1 MITLNN
7 ITSYSPHHERL
18 IPLLRRLLNS
28 DLPHVEVP
36 AREGKLLLVK
46 GNNFIKAF
54 RVIDGTIPDRH
65 LFLVSATVA
74 KELTRGTDE
83 QGKGQLLPY
92 IEPEFTK
99 DYSLEDIGMY
109 FSKISIAAAHVLL
122 GVEL

>member
-7 ITSYSPHHERL
+7 ITTYSEYHERL
-18 IPLLRRLLNS
+18 IPLLRVLLNS

-54 RVIDGTIPDRH
+54 RVIDGIVPDRH
-65 LFLVSATVA
+65 LFLISGAVA

-83 QGKGQLLPY
+83 QGKGQILPY
-92 IEPEFTK
+92 IEPEFAD
-99 DYSLEDIGMY
+99 DYSLEEIGAY
-109 FSKISIAAAHVLL
+109 YSKNSIAAAHVLL
-122 GVEL
+122 GIEL